1 MAVQDLSFTKISQLI
16 ETNQIN
22 NDSVF
27 VVNVNNVT
35 YKIKYSTLFNAISTA
50 IAVDITALATRVST
64 LEGSVSSL
72 GSTVSDLSGTVANI
86 ITAGFNL
93 IGVDLPVN
101 NNESEEQNNE

>member
-1 MAVQDLSFTKISQLI
+1 MAVQDLSYTKISELI
-16 ETNQIN
+16 ETNAIN

-35 YKIKYSTLFNAISTA
+35 YKIKYSTLFNAIASA
-50 IAVDITALATRVST
+50 ISVDITALANRVTT

-72 GSTVSDLSGTVANI
+72 GSTVSDLSGTVNNI

-93 IGVDLPVN
+93 IGLDLPVN
-101 NNESEEQNNE
+101 NNSNEGE